1 MRLWMRQA
9 MRAVAQALVAA
20 EPPLVRMVREAQE
33 AERRAWADLQ
43 AVLAAPPGRAVPV
56 ADPLA
61 VARVQ
66 LVQSCPAAHRER
78 AVRRRVLTGFPRNT
92 ASLLRTARST

>member
-1 MRLWMRQA
+1 MRSWMRRA
-9 MRAVAQALVAA
+9 MRVVAQALEAQ
-20 EPPLVRMVREAQE
+20 PPLVRMVREAQE
-33 AERRAWADLQ
+33 AEHRAWADLQ

-66 LVQSCPAAHRER
+66 LVQSCLVAHRER